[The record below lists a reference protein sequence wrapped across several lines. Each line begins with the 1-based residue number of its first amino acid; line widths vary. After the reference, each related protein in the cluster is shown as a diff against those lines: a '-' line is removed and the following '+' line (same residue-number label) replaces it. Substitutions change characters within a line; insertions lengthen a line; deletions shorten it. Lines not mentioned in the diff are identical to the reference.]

1 MGEDKG
7 LSSRRSA
14 RRGLDEDALAT
25 RREDARARA
34 ARARRGCVLECLS
47 WYTDMSIYELN
58 TY

>member
-7 LSSRRSA
+7 LASRRSA
-14 RRGLDEDALAT
+14 RRGSDEDALAT

-47 WYTDMSIYELN
+47 WYTYTSICELN

>member
-1 MGEDKG
+1 MSEDKG
-7 LSSRRSA
+7 LASRRSA

-34 ARARRGCVLECLS
+34 ARPRRGCVLECLP
-47 WYTDMSIYELN
+47 WYTDLSICELN